1 MDNINQ
7 DITRMIVE
15 MRELGKLPAP
25 CKGGNYNNLLRYNK
39 MRDRIL
45 DKFLSAFNG
54 GYRLE
59 MPITHQ
65 PSNEPLTDT
74 WISAEERLPKEH
86 KPVLCVMNGKPR
98 ENIILEDA
106 YQLGS
111 WNRADGWII
120 DEWLEWENAN
130 VSWWCELPELPERR
144 PPEGEEE
151 T

>member
-1 MDNINQ
+1 
-7 DITRMIVE
+7 
-15 MRELGKLPAP
+15 MRPIDADALLNEAEYDSNFRLIIPA
-25 CKGGNYNNLLRYNK
+25 
-39 MRDRIL
+39 
-45 DKFLSAFNG
+45 DKVKNA
-54 GYRLE
+54 
-59 MPITHQ
+59 PTIPK

-86 KPVLCVMNGKPR
+86 EPVLCVVNGKPR
-98 ENIILEDA
+98 GNIILEDA

-130 VSWWCELPELPERR
+130 VSWWCELPEPPGCR
-144 PPEGEEE
+144 PPEGEC